1 MLPDPND
8 HSSNI
13 VVGADMCVRM
23 NERLRIGKERKLEAG
38 VLVQHELVHEL
49 VGRMSRF
56 PGFSRFSR
64 F

>member
-8 HSSNI
+8 HGSNV
-13 VVGADMCVRM
+13 VVGADMSVRM

-38 VLVQHELVHEL
+38 VRVQHDLLHEL

-56 PGFSRFSR
+56 PRFPR